1 MDELISIIMPAY
13 KAEKT
18 IKRSI
23 ESILSQDYKNIELII
38 VIDGFDDPTYE
49 ICKEINDSRLK
60 IFRKENGGVVG
71 AYKYGI
77 KQAQGKYLGFCDSDD
92 TYKAGFITK
101 GISIINEN
109 NCDFV
114 SFAYDVVNSKGE
126 ITESN
131 RNYIDSGLYD
141 YNTIQNDIIPNL
153 IFNSFV
159 REKMYPLLMLRWNK
173 IYKKELIDSFT
184 DILDDKCR
192 QIEDN
197 FFVINTILNSKSFYI
212 SNEFKC
218 YNYLIADTSIS
229 SGYSDSSILDA
240 YLYTISKIEKLAET
254 NPLLNKHQIDFLAY
268 DSARIVFH
276 RCAKY
281 TDYKTSKELIKRIS
295 KLDKILNVKF
305 KELKML
311 KNFIY
316 HLCMKLHLYRIL
328 YYIFKR

>member
-18 IKRSI
+18 IKQSI
-23 ESILSQDYKNIELII
+23 ESILSQDYKNLELII

-212 SNEFKC
+212 CNEFKC

-240 YLYTISKIEKLAET
+240 YLYTISKIEELAGS
-254 NPLLNKHQIDFLAY
+254 NALLNKHQIDFLAY

-295 KLDKILNVKF
+295 KLDKVLNVKF
-305 KELKML
+305 FELKML

-316 HLCMKLHLYRIL
+316 HFCMKLHLYRIL

>member
-101 GISIINEN
+101 GISIIKEN
-109 NCDFV
+109 DCDFV

-212 SNEFKC
+212 CNEFKC

>member
-1 MDELISIIMPAY
+1 MPAY

-295 KLDKILNVKF
+295 KLDKVLNVKF
-305 KELKML
+305 KELKMF

>member
-18 IKRSI
+18 IKKSI
-23 ESILSQDYKNIELII
+23 ESILSQDYKNLELII

-101 GISIINEN
+101 GISIIKEN
-109 NCDFV
+109 DCDFV

-212 SNEFKC
+212 CNEFKC

-295 KLDKILNVKF
+295 KLDKVLNVKF
-305 KELKML
+305 KELKMF

>member
-18 IKRSI
+18 IKKSI
-23 ESILSQDYKNIELII
+23 ESILSQDYKNLELII

-101 GISIINEN
+101 GISIIKEN
-109 NCDFV
+109 DCDFV

-159 REKMYPLLMLRWNK
+159 REKMYPILMLRWNK

-212 SNEFKC
+212 CNEFKC

-240 YLYTISKIEKLAET
+240 YLYTISKIEELAGS
-254 NPLLNKHQIDFLAY
+254 NSLLNKHQIDFLAY

-295 KLDKILNVKF
+295 KLDKVLNVKF
-305 KELKML
+305 FELKML
-311 KNFIY
+311 KNYIY
-316 HLCMKLHLYRIL
+316 HFCMKLHLYRIL

>member
-295 KLDKILNVKF
+295 KLDKVLNVKF
-305 KELKML
+305 KELKMF